1 MKYIMILLFFTCL
14 SCSDKKTEKEEVALQ
29 TESEIIPAIE
39 IASLK
44 KDSLVLDSKEK
55 NISADKV
62 VIAELKKT
70 FDKDSIGTVFYNIDF
85 FKNNQKV
92 YSHPVKIVFGRE
104 DGAEWSINQEF
115 MTDAKQNTI
124 DKRFVHCDNGIA
136 ACGYTHTQ
144 FLFFL
149 GENGVQLVS
158 QWDSM
163 WDSGYGVDSEFTP
176 DFKTNPMQSFAVK
189 TVDVSPDE
197 TAKDTIERLIVSYSD
212 SARYNFENGKWKKIQ
227 LSEKGKVYRTEK
239 FTFDEYNKQ
248 E

>member
-1 MKYIMILLFFTCL
+1 MKYILILLFFACF
-14 SCSDKKTEKEEVALQ
+14 SCSDKKTETEEIAVQ
-29 TESEIIPAIE
+29 TEPETIPITEIT
-39 IASLK
+39 SLK
-44 KDSLVLDSKEK
+44 KDSLMLDATGS

-62 VIAELKKT
+62 VITELKRT
-70 FDKDSIGTVFYNIDF
+70 YDKDSIGTAFFTIDF
-85 FKNNQKV
+85 FKNAKKV
-92 YSHPVKIVFGRE
+92 YSHPVRIDFGRE
-104 DGAEWSINQEF
+104 EGAEWSINQEF
-115 MTDAKQNTI
+115 MTDSKQANT

-149 GENGVQLVS
+149 GENGIQLVS

-176 DFKTNPMQSFAVK
+176 DFKTNPITSFVVK

-197 TAKDTIERLIVSYSD
+197 TVKDTIDRLVVSYSD
-212 SARYNFENGKWKKIQ
+212 STRYNFENGKWIKNQ

-239 FTFDEYNKQ
+239 FTFDEYHKQ
-248 E
+248 